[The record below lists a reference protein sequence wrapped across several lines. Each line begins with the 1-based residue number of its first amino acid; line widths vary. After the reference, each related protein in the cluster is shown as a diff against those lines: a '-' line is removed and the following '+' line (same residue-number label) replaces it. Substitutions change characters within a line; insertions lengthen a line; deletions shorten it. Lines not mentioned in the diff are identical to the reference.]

1 MWRMDVVSE
10 RLKHHGEV
18 ITSNMRPTN
27 ADSILAALYWKDEFI
42 YAGWGSSSEMA
53 MDNLYELYKNKLWT
67 TCKEIGAGKQIYPG
81 MVWKNTR

>member
-18 ITSNMRPTN
+18 ITSDMRPTN

-53 MDNLYELYKNKLWT
+53 MDNLYDLYKDHLWDKCAQIEAGRELYS
-67 TCKEIGAGKQIYPG
+67 G
-81 MVWKNTR
+81 MVWKKTR